1 MSSAKGGIGRRRMPL
16 ARATAV
22 RSRRAN
28 GRRGARA
35 PGGAGEEG
43 GGRGQRG
50 AGGGG
55 PRGGGGGRGGGRPPT
70 PGMDIPARGTRGLK
84 ERDKPRMSGQ
94 RQRLAGR
101 RRDAKRGWTRPGP

>member
-28 GRRGARA
+28 GRRAAGRRGGGAPPPPRDTA
-35 PGGAGEEG
+35 PGGGGGG
-43 GGRGQRG
+43 GGRG
-50 AGGGG
+50 
-55 PRGGGGGRGGGRPPT
+55 GGGGGRGGGRRPT

-101 RRDAKRGWTRPGP
+101 RRDAKRGWT

>member
-28 GRRGARA
+28 GRRAA
-35 PGGAGEEG
+35 AAA
-43 GGRGQRG
+43 

-55 PRGGGGGRGGGRPPT
+55 GGGKKGKSPGCPASGKGWRDAAEMRKGAGRGQGRDA
-70 PGMDIPARGTRGLK
+70 GKAAIRWV
-84 ERDKPRMSGQ
+84 S
-94 RQRLAGR
+94 RLAACRER
-101 RRDAKRGWTRPGP
+101 RKAP